1 MPTLFRELLSVV
13 EELPGSIEDAVRS
26 KYQEIVLASAN
37 KLDDVKSIAGDQSHP
52 LQVVQATAALKAL
65 FRENAVIPE
74 SPTYN
79 DVKQENW

>member
-1 MPTLFRELLSVV
+1 MPTLSRELLGVV

-37 KLDDVKSIAGDQSHP
+37 KLDDVKSLAGDQSHP
-52 LQVVQATAALKAL
+52 LVVQATAALKAL
-65 FRENAVIPE
+65 FGENAVIPE